1 MDYNIPPFEI
11 DTLDDL
17 HTFDT
22 CHEENLLQWLARLE
36 RPKKK
41 SSQFEKTKNN
51 E

>member
-22 CHEENLLQWLARLE
+22 CHEENLLQWFARLE
-36 RPKKK
+36 KPKKK
-41 SSQFEKTKNN
+41 LAIRENEK
-51 E
+51 